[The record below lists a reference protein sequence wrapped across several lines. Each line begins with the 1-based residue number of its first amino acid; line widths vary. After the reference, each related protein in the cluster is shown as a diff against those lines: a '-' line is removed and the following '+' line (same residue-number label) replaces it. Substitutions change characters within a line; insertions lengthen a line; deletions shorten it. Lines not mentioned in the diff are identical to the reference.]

1 MFLIELVTSEF
12 KAFNLFGLLI
22 VTTATTVPSSHDSTG
37 TVSIERTSVCGGV
50 MMVGLLGGSRVHR
63 CFPYLLQAS
72 NQNHLLI
79 PRSMGEERKPLVRA
93 VDMGKRY
100 GDFVALHPLN
110 VEVHSGEFFGV
121 FGPNGAGK
129 STFIKLLTGQLRPSI
144 GQIEILGIDAEDSPQ
159 KLKANIGIVPESE
172 SPPSFLTPSE
182 FLQFVARL
190 RGLDNLEQ
198 HVEHWL
204 DWFGLQEKRDTM
216 CKDLSKGQRQ
226 KVMLASA
233 FIHKP
238 KLLFLDEPFANLDP
252 IYQRKCREWLLD
264 HVKDG
269 GTIFLCSHVLE
280 MAERMCNRMAIIN
293 HGKVLAAGTVTG
305 LKEKESETLED
316 VFIRLVGHS
325 IAEAERNNEEGVP
338 GEEE

>member
-1 MFLIELVTSEF
+1 MI
-12 KAFNLFGLLI
+12 
-22 VTTATTVPSSHDSTG
+22 
-37 TVSIERTSVCGGV
+37 
-50 MMVGLLGGSRVHR
+50 
-63 CFPYLLQAS
+63 QAS
-72 NQNHLLI
+72 NEILEFVGRTMDEKTQ
-79 PRSMGEERKPLVRA
+79 PLVRA
-93 VDMGKRY
+93 ADMGKRY
-100 GDFVALHPLN
+100 GEFVALHPLN
-110 VEVHSGEFFGV
+110 VEVYSGEFFGV

-129 STFIKLLTGQLRPSI
+129 STFIKLLTGQLQPSI
-144 GQIEILGIDAEDSPQ
+144 GQIEVLGVDAKQSPQ

-172 SPPSFLTPSE
+172 SPPSFLTPTE

-190 RGLDNLEQ
+190 RGLDNLDKQ
-198 HVEHWL
+198 VEYWL

-264 HVKDG
+264 HVANG

-293 HGKVLAAGTVTG
+293 HGRVLAAGTVTG
-305 LKEKESETLED
+305 LKQSEHETLED

-325 IAEAERNNEEGVP
+325 IEEVERHTEEGITS
-338 GEEE
+338 EEE

>member
-1 MFLIELVTSEF
+1 
-12 KAFNLFGLLI
+12 
-22 VTTATTVPSSHDSTG
+22 
-37 TVSIERTSVCGGV
+37 
-50 MMVGLLGGSRVHR
+50 
-63 CFPYLLQAS
+63 
-72 NQNHLLI
+72 
-79 PRSMGEERKPLVRA
+79 MGEERKPLVRA

-121 FGPNGAGK
+121 FGPTGAGK

-172 SPPSFLTPSE
+172 SPPSFLTPAE

-198 HVEHWL
+198 NVEHWL

-293 HGKVLAAGTVTG
+293 NGKVLAAGTVTG
-305 LKEKESETLED
+305 LKENESETLED

-325 IAEAERNNEEGVP
+325 IEEAERNNEEGVSN
-338 GEEE
+338 EEE

>member
-1 MFLIELVTSEF
+1 M
-12 KAFNLFGLLI
+12 
-22 VTTATTVPSSHDSTG
+22 
-37 TVSIERTSVCGGV
+37 
-50 MMVGLLGGSRVHR
+50 
-63 CFPYLLQAS
+63 LQAS
-72 NQNHLLI
+72 NENLQLI
-79 PRSMGEERKPLVRA
+79 REGMGDDAQPLVRA

-100 GDFVALHPLN
+100 GEFVALHPLN

-129 STFIKLLTGQLRPSI
+129 STFIKLLTGQLQPSI
-144 GQIEILGIDAEDSPQ
+144 GQIEVLGVDAKQSPQ

-172 SPPSFLTPSE
+172 SPPSFLTPTE

-190 RGLDNLEQ
+190 RGLEDLDEQ
-198 HVEHWL
+198 VEYWL

-264 HVKDG
+264 HVANG

-293 HGKVLAAGTVTG
+293 HGRVLAAGTVSG
-305 LKEKESETLED
+305 LKESEDETLED

-325 IAEAERNNEEGVP
+325 IEEVERHTEEGINT
-338 GEEE
+338 EEE

>member
-1 MFLIELVTSEF
+1 
-12 KAFNLFGLLI
+12 
-22 VTTATTVPSSHDSTG
+22 
-37 TVSIERTSVCGGV
+37 
-50 MMVGLLGGSRVHR
+50 
-63 CFPYLLQAS
+63 
-72 NQNHLLI
+72 
-79 PRSMGEERKPLVRA
+79 MGEERKPLVRA

-172 SPPSFLTPSE
+172 SPPSFLTPAE

-190 RGLDNLEQ
+190 RGLENLEQ
-198 HVEHWL
+198 NVEHWL
-204 DWFGLQEKRDTM
+204 DWLGLQEKRDTM

-293 HGKVLAAGTVTG
+293 NGKVLAAGTVTG
-305 LKEKESETLED
+305 LKENESETLED

-325 IAEAERNNEEGVP
+325 IEEAERKSDEGVSNEE
-338 GEEE
+338 E

>member
-1 MFLIELVTSEF
+1 
-12 KAFNLFGLLI
+12 
-22 VTTATTVPSSHDSTG
+22 
-37 TVSIERTSVCGGV
+37 
-50 MMVGLLGGSRVHR
+50 
-63 CFPYLLQAS
+63 
-72 NQNHLLI
+72 
-79 PRSMGEERKPLVRA
+79 MGEEHKPLVRA

-172 SPPSFLTPSE
+172 SPPSFLTPAE

-198 HVEHWL
+198 NVEHWL

-252 IYQRKCREWLLD
+252 IYQRKCREWLLE

-305 LKEKESETLED
+305 LKENESETLED

-325 IAEAERNNEEGVP
+325 IEEAERNSEEGVSS
-338 GEEE
+338 EEE

>member
-1 MFLIELVTSEF
+1 
-12 KAFNLFGLLI
+12 
-22 VTTATTVPSSHDSTG
+22 
-37 TVSIERTSVCGGV
+37 
-50 MMVGLLGGSRVHR
+50 
-63 CFPYLLQAS
+63 
-72 NQNHLLI
+72 
-79 PRSMGEERKPLVRA
+79 MGEERKPLVRA

-172 SPPSFLTPSE
+172 SPPSFLTPAE

-198 HVEHWL
+198 NVEHWL
-204 DWFGLQEKRDTM
+204 DLFGLQEKRDTM

-293 HGKVLAAGTVTG
+293 NGKVLAAGTVTG
-305 LKEKESETLED
+305 LKENESETLED

-325 IAEAERNNEEGVP
+325 IEEAERNNEEGVSN
-338 GEEE
+338 EEE